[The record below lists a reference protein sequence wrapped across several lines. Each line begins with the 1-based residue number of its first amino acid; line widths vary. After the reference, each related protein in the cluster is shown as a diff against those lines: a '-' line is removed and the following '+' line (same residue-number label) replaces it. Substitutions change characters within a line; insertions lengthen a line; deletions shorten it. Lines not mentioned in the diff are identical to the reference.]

1 MTYFNSGIEC
11 VMFFS
16 FLFCVFLVLIYTA
29 HMILCMNHAC
39 LLAKS
44 MAVVK
49 YWIIKKQSRLTIN
62 PLCYCS
68 LCCQQSV
75 LCAFIIFFC
84 FTLKQKKTRLQSIM
98 QLSVVK
104 SRWFFRQEMIQ
115 YSLSSRL
122 STVYSNI
129 RMYYWYIPVPVSFQM
144 F

>member
-1 MTYFNSGIEC
+1 MC
-11 VMFFS
+11 HVFF
-16 FLFCVFLVLIYTA
+16 FPVLCLPCFDIHCPHDFVHESCMPLGKIYGCCK
-29 HMILCMNHAC
+29 ILNH
-39 LLAKS
+39 
-44 MAVVK
+44 
-49 YWIIKKQSRLTIN
+49 KKQSRLTIN